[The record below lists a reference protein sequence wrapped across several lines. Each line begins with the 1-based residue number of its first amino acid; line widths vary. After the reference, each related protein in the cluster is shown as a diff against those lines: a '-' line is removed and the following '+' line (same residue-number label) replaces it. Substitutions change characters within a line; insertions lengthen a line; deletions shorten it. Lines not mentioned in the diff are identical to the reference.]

1 MTLSEIAGISML
13 IAPFL
18 LLFLWIARDSGVGT
32 AILIFGGTFML
43 GIWGWTIMQLLT
55 R

>member
-1 MTLSEIAGISML
+1 MTPSEIAGISML
-13 IAPFL
+13 VAPFL
-18 LLFLWIARDSGVGT
+18 LLFLWIAWTSGVGT

-43 GIWGWTIMQLLT
+43 GVWGWTAIQLLT

>member
-18 LLFLWIARDSGVGT
+18 LLFLWIARASGVGT
-32 AILIFGGTFML
+32 ALCIFGGTFML
-43 GIWGWTIMQLLT
+43 GVWEWIALQLLT

>member
-18 LLFLWIARDSGVGT
+18 LLFLWIARAALVGVDVC
-32 AILIFGGTFML
+32 AVLS
-43 GIWGWTIMQLLT
+43 
-55 R
+55 